1 MREGHDMED
10 NIEKEILRHI
20 RVIPDFPEKGISFKD
35 ITPLL
40 KNPVAF
46 RKSID
51 ALKSVCKDIDFDII
65 VAPEARG
72 FIVGS
77 ALAYAMGKGFA
88 PVRKKGKLPWETLK
102 GEYQLEYGTD
112 TLEIHKDA
120 VHHGQKVLILDDL
133 LATGGTIAAT
143 IDMVERL
150 GGIIAATVF
159 LIELTYIPGKANL
172 SKKGYEVISVV
183 KLNN

>member
-1 MREGHDMED
+1 M
-10 NIEKEILRHI
+10 
-20 RVIPDFPEKGISFKD
+20 
-35 ITPLL
+35 
-40 KNPVAF
+40 
-46 RKSID
+46 
-51 ALKSVCKDIDFDII
+51 
-65 VAPEARG
+65 
-72 FIVGS
+72 
-77 ALAYAMGKGFA
+77 
-88 PVRKKGKLPWETLK
+88 
-102 GEYQLEYGTD
+102 
-112 TLEIHKDA
+112 
-120 VHHGQKVLILDDL
+120 ILDDL

>member
-1 MREGHDMED
+1 MGES
-10 NIEKEILRHI
+10 IEKEIASNI
-20 RVIPDFPEKGISFKD
+20 RVIPDFPQKGVSFKD

-40 KNPVAF
+40 KDSGLF
-46 RKSID
+46 RLCINS
-51 ALKSVCKDIDFDII
+51 LKDVCEQIDFDLI

-72 FIVGS
+72 FIIGS

-88 PVRKKGKLPWETLK
+88 PVRKKGKLPWETLQ

-120 VHHGQKVLILDDL
+120 VAPGQKVLVVDDL

-143 IDMVERL
+143 IDMVEKL
-150 GGIIAATVF
+150 GGQIAGLVF
-159 LIELTYIPGKANL
+159 LIELTYIPGRANL
-172 SKKGYEVISVV
+172 SKMGYQVHSVV
-183 KLNN
+183 KLDS

>member
-1 MREGHDMED
+1 MEE
-10 NIEKEILRHI
+10 NIEKDLIEAI
-20 RVIPDFPEKGISFKD
+20 RVIPDFPQKGISFKD

-40 KNPVAF
+40 RDPETF
-46 RKSID
+46 RKAIG
-51 ALKSVCKDIDFDII
+51 ALQNACKDIDFDII

-77 ALAYAMGKGFA
+77 ALAYVMGKGFA
-88 PVRKKGKLPWETLK
+88 PVRKKGKLPWKTLK

-112 TLEIHKDA
+112 TLEIHEDA
-120 VHHGQKVLILDDL
+120 VRPGEKVLILDDL

-150 GGIIAATVF
+150 GGQVAAAAF
-159 LIELTYIPGKANL
+159 LIELTYTPGRANL
-172 SKKGYEVISVV
+172 SKKGYKVISVL
-183 KLNN
+183 KLND